1 MFIHFHY
8 NCAVKMQG
16 LNKDSRSM
24 CNWDKQ
30 LNATQE
36 VCVVR

>member
-1 MFIHFHY
+1 M
-8 NCAVKMQG
+8 KMQG

-36 VCVVR
+36 VWRFVV